1 MRRNF
6 PVTQVDHPLTDKQSI
21 ISTTDAR
28 GVIRNVN
35 QDFLD
40 ISGFEENELIGQ
52 AHNIIRHPD
61 MPQAAFQLMW
71 DHLKAGHHWV
81 GIVKNRCKNGDH
93 YWVNAHVT
101 PIYDA
106 GKICGYES
114 VRVKPSAGQV
124 RRAESVYARLNAGK
138 KPFSMWQRLSPRIKR
153 LLPFWS
159 LFGLPSS
166 ALLVFLTQMWWPAV
180 ALLAGTAVLAMWLDG
195 WLQHWMMPADKCSA
209 AISQDALTQ
218 YVFTGE
224 ISNLGRYRLQ
234 QIIDQSALRTITG
247 MVRHSSHDVVTKSHQ
262 VATNASHSSHSV
274 QQLSYETDQIV
285 VAIEQL
291 STSIDQISHSVS
303 QVSRDAEA
311 SRQLGEQGRSVLHQV
326 AELVSTQHDHL
337 VRDAEQA
344 EALNQLVA
352 EIGTIAT
359 SIDAIA
365 EKTNL
370 LALNAAIEAA
380 RAGEAGRGFAVVAD
394 EVRSLAADT
403 QKSTERIQSALGQ
416 IQQQVGGLV
425 TRMQEGRD
433 GAAATQ
439 EQMHNVSS
447 QLETLL
453 QSVDGIANSA
463 QEMAAGA
470 EQQSNVSTDIAA
482 RVTQIRDNSV
492 QASELIDADA
502 SLSREME
509 QAADRQLELVS
520 RFSR

>member
-6 PVTQVDHPLTDKQSI
+6 PVTQVDHPLTEQQSI

-28 GVIRNVN
+28 GVIRNIN

-40 ISGFEENELIGQ
+40 ISGFEEAELIGQ

-61 MPQAAFQLMW
+61 MPQAAFKLMW

-81 GIVKNRCKNGDH
+81 GVVKNRCKNGDH

-106 GKICGYES
+106 GKVCGFES

-124 RRAESVYARLNAGK
+124 RRAEAVYARLNAGK
-138 KPFSMWQRLSPRIKR
+138 KPFSIGQRLWPRIKR
-153 LLPFWS
+153 LLPMWG
-159 LFGLPSS
+159 LFALPS
-166 ALLVFLTQMWWPAV
+166 ALLLALIASAWWPAAAV
-180 ALLAGTAVLAMWLDG
+180 LVGTAGLALWLDT
-195 WLQHWMMPADKCSA
+195 WLQHWTMPADKCNSP
-209 AISQDALTQ
+209 ISQDALTQ
-218 YVFTGE
+218 YIFTGE
-224 ISNLGRYRLQ
+224 VSNLGRYRLQ

-247 MVRHSSHDVVTKSHQ
+247 MVRHSSHDVVQKSHQ
-262 VATNASHSSHSV
+262 VAENAGHSSHSV
-274 QQLSYETDQIV
+274 QQLSYETDQIA

-291 STSIDQISHSVS
+291 STSIDEISLSVTR
-303 QVSRDAEA
+303 VSHDAEA
-311 SRQLGEQGRSVLHQV
+311 SRQLGEEGRQVLQQV
-326 AELVSTQHDHL
+326 AQLVTTQHDHL
-337 VRDAEQA
+337 IQDAEQA

-394 EVRSLAADT
+394 EVRSLAGDT
-403 QKSTERIQSALGQ
+403 QKSTERIQTALAQ

-425 TRMQEGRD
+425 SRMQEGRD
-433 GAAATQ
+433 GAAVTQ
-439 EQMHNVSS
+439 EQMHKVSA
-447 QLETLL
+447 QLEALL
-453 QSVDGIANSA
+453 QSVDAIANSA
-463 QEMAAGA
+463 QEMSAGA
-470 EQQSNVSTDIAA
+470 EQQSSVSTDIAT

-492 QASELIDADA
+492 QAAELIEADA
-502 SLSREME
+502 KLSREME
-509 QAADRQLELVS
+509 QAADQQLELVS